1 MVFEKLGKSLRDVL
15 EINNYVPFS
24 LEAVKSFARQI
35 FESMAFMN
43 SMGVTHADLKPENI
57 LFVNDDFTESP
68 EGVLIPND
76 TRVKIIDFGTATYDT
91 AHHARI
97 VCTRQYRP
105 PEVVLGVGWDKT

>member
-1 MVFEKLGKSLRDVL
+1 
-15 EINNYVPFS
+15 
-24 LEAVKSFARQI
+24 
-35 FESMAFMN
+35 MAFMN

-97 VCTRQYRP
+97 VCTR
-105 PEVVLGVGWDKT
+105 